1 MRPLSDSEG
10 AIVMAAPPADVMKVE
25 QVAAI
30 LGVTTR
36 RVQQLREKANPI
48 PVNSDGRY
56 PCLEFGLWYR
66 QYLLERMGV
75 NQDGSVYD
83 FNAEKARLTHHQANI
98 SELEEETKKGNL
110 IPAEIVK
117 QHWESKAANTRAKLL
132 NLPGRLAVSVVGANT
147 IQDAEKTARQLITEA
162 LNELSGN
169 GLPKSD

>member
-1 MRPLSDSEG
+1 MSRQ
-10 AIVMAAPPADVMKVE
+10 ADVMTVT

-30 LGVTTR
+30 LSVTER
-36 RVQQLREKANPI
+36 RVYQLRDKPNPPPINEQGKI
-48 PVNSDGRY
+48 PCV
-56 PCLEFGLWYR
+56 EFGVWYR
-66 QYLLERMGV
+66 HYLLEKIGV
-75 NQDGSVYD
+75 NQDGTVYD
-83 FNAEKARLTHHQANI
+83 LNAEKARLTHHQANI
-98 SELEEETKKGNL
+98 SELEEDTKKGNL

-117 QHWESKAANTRAKLL
+117 QHWETKAANTRAKLL